1 MEKCEAPGAGKVD
14 TIAVV
19 RGTDISDVEAR
30 SEAKLYVPTRTAY
43 IVRAPWIFLRPP
55 AILEPIPQ
63 SPTSGSLANLRAE
76 PGSSPQSRAQ
86 MPHAQDETF
95 VSLTPTMV
103 DSDHKRRVS
112 AASTTNASTT
122 NRDSESFQRSSSD
135 SKRILD
141 EEDEDRDRDSPSPI
155 DNIRP
160 VPTREQTVDPR
171 WLPTYI
177 PPDHP
182 RRTLVVC
189 LDGTGDQFDADNSNI
204 VRFFSMLKK
213 DDKEKQMVYYQVRA
227 TYSCSLRTM
236 LTACSQA
243 LERTHRRKS

>member
-1 MEKCEAPGAGKVD
+1 
-14 TIAVV
+14 
-19 RGTDISDVEAR
+19 
-30 SEAKLYVPTRTAY
+30 
-43 IVRAPWIFLRPP
+43 
-55 AILEPIPQ
+55 
-63 SPTSGSLANLRAE
+63 
-76 PGSSPQSRAQ
+76 

-112 AASTTNASTT
+112 AASTANASTT

-141 EEDEDRDRDSPSPI
+141 EEDEDRDRVSPSPI

-213 DDKEKQMVYYQVRA
+213 DDKEKGPSEEEIYKLWEELIHKYA
-227 TYSCSLRTM
+227 PPLRTLFLC
-236 LTACSQA
+236 LTTPFTELTIQNTTQTIDMNIDMYLYRSIRPNVSMETRAWDVRQLDSVSSPDTGGTRGLDRLVCK
-243 LERTHRRKS
+243 RKEST